1 MKYLEDSRLTQLT
14 FDLTGAFLNTRGSG
28 TPSGG
33 GLVNNANTANNV
45 RSKNNKRGKNKNK
58 QQQQQQ
64 QHQTANG
71 KNKTSS
77 YYTTYTPAGYSTYNE
92 NGSSSSS
99 GSSSRAIHGRVEA
112 YTTKRAGSDKKTAF
126 EVGERYATEMERL
139 NEAVETL
146 RRRKNPEIIDL
157 VDASDGDDDHDH
169 DHDHDDDKGL
179 IKKEDRPEE
188 KAAVERR
195 RPRSRSVDGV
205 TFATASPRLVFD
217 RTANS
222 SAVMREE
229 PTLMPLEEGAVAVS
243 SSSGGDEARL
253 LLREAAGEKRHL
265 PSGGILKP
273 PFATRNKRSRATSF
287 DVSTGP
293 STYAGASRLYRRS
306 GLPGPGECNALPL
319 SIVHPTVEEDRK
331 TYPLIPQPSLYR
343 SSIGSEQA
351 AETDGC
357 GGGGSPTM
365 VPRRLVTDL
374 ILTLNASFPDYDF
387 GDAQVSDFRT
397 LSIPEAMRRVNERLG
412 EFAATTDA
420 GRDFLPRFWGSVED
434 VLYGDLSDC
443 EVYSYAPQEGTGTG
457 EDDPL
462 EFLTRSMVGVG
473 DDDDN
478 GECGS
483 DGAASGGGDGGD
495 VGKETGDF
503 VFSPAD
509 GGRIISDDLD
519 ASVACNLPNQVS
531 PSSGGDRPPHLT
543 IWSMNYFFVSRNKKR
558 IVLFACVQTMR
569 TPQGNADDE
578 EGDGYYCEYGENNLV
593 FDEARR
599 EKEDGEYYG
608 DALYPLSAR
617 TSDTVFGTSAGEGI
631 DKMSEMLTSPSVD
644 ESVGVMVEDTDF
656 EEEVDVEV
664 VDGDEGH
671 FHNDFDTGTLSAP
684 SQVA

>member
-28 TPSGG
+28 TPGGG
-33 GLVNNANTANNV
+33 GLVNNANNANNNS
-45 RSKNNKRGKNKNK
+45 RSKNNNRGKNKNK
-58 QQQQQQ
+58 NKEQEP
-64 QHQTANG
+64 TNS
-71 KNKTSS
+71 KNKSSS
-77 YYTTYTPAGYSTYNE
+77 YYTTYNPAGYSTYNE

-99 GSSSRAIHGRVEA
+99 GSSSRAIYGRVEA

-146 RRRKNPEIIDL
+146 KRRKNPETIDL
-157 VDASDGDDDHDH
+157 VDTSDDD
-169 DHDHDDDKGL
+169 DDLVRKSDL
-179 IKKEDRPEE
+179 IKKEDPEE
-188 KAAVERR
+188 KAVKGVERR
-195 RPRSRSVDGV
+195 RRSRSVDGV

-229 PTLMPLEEGAVAVS
+229 PTLLPLEEGTVAVWE
-243 SSSGGDEARL
+243 GGGESLQEAT
-253 LLREAAGEKRHL
+253 GEKRHL
-265 PSGGILKP
+265 PLEGILKP
-273 PFATRNKRSRATSF
+273 PSPSNKRSRATSF
-287 DVSTGP
+287 DISTGP

-306 GLPGPGECNALPL
+306 ELPSPREKNMLPL

-343 SSIGSEQA
+343 SSIGSEQV
-351 AETDGC
+351 AETDG

-387 GDAQVSDFRT
+387 GDAQVSDFCT
-397 LSIPEAMRRVNERLG
+397 LSIPEAMRRVNEKLG

-434 VLYGDLSDC
+434 VMYGDLKDC

-462 EFLTRSMVGVG
+462 EFLTRSMAAG
-473 DDDDN
+473 DEN
-478 GECGS
+478 G
-483 DGAASGGGDGGD
+483 SGGSGGD
-495 VGKETGDF
+495 IGKETGDF
-503 VFSPAD
+503 VFSLAD

-519 ASVACNLPNQVS
+519 TSMACNLSNQVS
-531 PSSGGDRPPHLT
+531 PSSGGDRAPHLT

-578 EGDGYYCEYGENNLV
+578 DGDGYYEYGENNLV

-599 EKEDGEYYG
+599 EKEDGEYN
-608 DALYPLSAR
+608 DTLYPLSAR
-617 TSDTVFGTSAGEGI
+617 TSNTVFGTSTVKGS
-631 DKMSEMLTSPSVD
+631 DKMSEVLTSPSVD

-656 EEEVDVEV
+656 EEEADVEV

>member
-28 TPSGG
+28 TPGGG
-33 GLVNNANTANNV
+33 GLVNNVNNNNNNS
-45 RSKNNKRGKNKNK
+45 RSKNNNRGKNRNKNK
-58 QQQQQQ
+58 QQQSKN
-64 QHQTANG
+64 A
-71 KNKTSS
+71 KNKSSS
-77 YYTTYTPAGYSTYNE
+77 YYTTYNPAGYSTYNE

-99 GSSSRAIHGRVEA
+99 GSSSRAIYGRVEA

-146 RRRKNPEIIDL
+146 KRRKNPEIIDL
-157 VDASDGDDDHDH
+157 LDSSDDDD
-169 DHDHDDDKGL
+169 GEV
-179 IKKEDRPEE
+179 IKKEVPEE
-188 KAAVERR
+188 KAVKGVVERR
-195 RPRSRSVDGV
+195 QRSRSVDGV

-217 RTANS
+217 RNANS

-229 PTLMPLEEGAVAVS
+229 PTLMPLEEGAVAVLE
-243 SSSGGDEARL
+243 GGEEAL
-253 LLREAAGEKRHL
+253 QEVAGEKRHL
-265 PSGGILKP
+265 PMEGILKP
-273 PFATRNKRSRATSF
+273 PSSSNKRSRATSF
-287 DVSTGP
+287 DISTGP

-306 GLPGPGECNALPL
+306 ELPSPRENNMLPL

-343 SSIGSEQA
+343 SSIGSEQI
-351 AETDGC
+351 AETDG

-387 GDAQVSDFRT
+387 GDAQVSDFCT
-397 LSIPEAMRRVNERLG
+397 LSIPEAMRRVNEKLG
-412 EFAATTDA
+412 EYAATTDA

-434 VLYGDLSDC
+434 VMYGDLKDC

-462 EFLTRSMVGVG
+462 EFLTRSMAGG
-473 DDDDN
+473 DD
-478 GECGS
+478 GENGS
-483 DGAASGGGDGGD
+483 DGAASGGSGGD
-495 VGKETGDF
+495 IGKETGDF
-503 VFSPAD
+503 VFSLAD

-519 ASVACNLPNQVS
+519 TSMACNLSNQVS
-531 PSSGGDRPPHLT
+531 PSSGGDGAPHLT

-578 EGDGYYCEYGENNLV
+578 DEDGYYEYGENNLV

-599 EKEDGEYYG
+599 EKEDGECT
-608 DALYPLSAR
+608 DTLYPLSAR
-617 TSDTVFGTSAGEGI
+617 TSNTVFGTSAGEDIG
-631 DKMSEMLTSPSVD
+631 KMPEVLTSPLVD
-644 ESVGVMVEDTDF
+644 ESVRVVVEDTDF
-656 EEEVDVEV
+656 EEEPDVEV